1 MHKKWSQRM
10 SLAGLLAVSA
20 LASPEETVKIGL
32 IEPLTGSV
40 AYNGLASVNG
50 AKLAVAQRNA
60 AGGVLGRQVELVIE
74 TNGPQ
79 HIALVE
85 GELGR
90 AGFECRRDEP

>member
-20 LASPEETVKIGL
+20 LASAQETVKIGL

-74 TNGPQ
+74 DTAAEPLRE
-79 HIALVE
+79 ALEAREWVTH
-85 GELGR
+85 R
-90 AGFECRRDEP
+90 